1 VAKPEF
7 NFMFMQSNEL
17 LAKKFEHPKIK
28 KLVELIKKEKA
39 KNKKAK
45 ILVMFMALTIIGMLI
60 YLIIATNNLDG
71 PEVEDFGNVQKRTI
85 LTLNKKMPYYF
96 MLIVLQSLQKKKFLR
111 LN

>member
-1 VAKPEF
+1 MAKPEF

-45 ILVMFMALTIIGMLI
+45 IIIFTQFRDTAK
-60 YLIIATNNLDG
+60 IIS
-71 PEVEDFGNVQKRTI
+71 
-85 LTLNKKMPYYF
+85 KKINEISSIKSKVF
-96 MLIVLQSLQKKKFLR
+96 VGQAKKKPEA
-111 LN
+111 